1 MTRIVLVRHGQT
13 AWNQEARFRGRAEV
27 ELDEFG
33 LRQAEATGRYLATR
47 WPVVAVYASPMHR
60 AMQTAEAIARA
71 QGLTTRPLE
80 GLLDIDFG
88 ACQGLSSD
96 ETAQRYPAIYRAWL
110 EAPHTVRFP
119 GGEGLDEV
127 RERVVAGLDE
137 VIVRHPE
144 QSVAL
149 VSHTVVN
156 RVLLCAVL
164 GLGNEHFWR
173 LRQETCAV
181 NVFDAE
187 VRRRKQAALE
197 APKAQRMP
205 PGTSSLGWCGTF
217 TIVLLNDTCHLQGLS
232 E

>member
-13 AWNQEARFRGRAEV
+13 AWNREVRFRGQTDV
-27 ELDEFG
+27 ELDKFG
-33 LRQAEATGRYLATR
+33 LKQAEATGRYLAAR
-47 WPVVAVYASPMHR
+47 WPVVAVYASRMRR

-71 QGLTTRPLE
+71 QGLTAHPLE

-88 ACQGLSSD
+88 EWQGLSPD
-96 ETAQRYPAIYRAWL
+96 EVSQRYPDLYRAWW
-110 EAPHTVRFP
+110 EAPHTVHFP
-119 GGEGLDEV
+119 GGERLDVV
-127 RERVVAGLDE
+127 RSRVVAALDG
-137 VIVRHPE
+137 VVACHAGQTI
-144 QSVAL
+144 AL

-173 LRQETCAV
+173 LQQDTCAV

-187 VRRRKQAALE
+187 EDAGGSGQI
-197 APKAQRMP
+197 
-205 PGTSSLGWCGTF
+205 TY
-217 TIVLLNDTCHLQGLS
+217 TIVLLNDTCHLQGLV